1 MASLD
6 IRVLLSEAFAIENL
20 YTEKSLDKCKVCMR
34 SAQQPDLPFQY
45 QNKNKFSTI
54 IHLHEFEMREIV
66 LIEQYCYSNP

>member
-1 MASLD
+1 MASLR
-6 IRVLLSEAFAIENL
+6 IRVLKSKTFAIENL
-20 YTEKSLDKCKVCMR
+20 YTEKSLDECKVCMR

-66 LIEQYCYSNP
+66 LIEQYRYSNP